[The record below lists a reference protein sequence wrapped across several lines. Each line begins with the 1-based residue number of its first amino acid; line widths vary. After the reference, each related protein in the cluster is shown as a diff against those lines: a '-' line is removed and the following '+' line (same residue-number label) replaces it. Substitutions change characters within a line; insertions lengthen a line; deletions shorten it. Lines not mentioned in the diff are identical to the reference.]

1 MAVASGIAS
10 TLISD
15 ARGASSWPSQAITN
29 VSVYWSKTTFGSK
42 CRIDG
47 VPDNVASGVRGTAV
61 VPSRLNTSML
71 LFTAATKKPSPSAP
85 VVSEGKNPSR
95 SSIASNP
102 VRGVGARTLERGAA
116 SGSAAPG
123 RDRCENV
130 SNEVGRS
137 CDAAVTRPCTTA
149 RDAVR
154 GCGLADRS
162 AAADGTSSN
171 PTPATRTVRTAS
183 NLRDVRI
190 RGLPLLFGLFGGAT
204 PYPTGSA
211 SLTCSD
217 GCG

>member
-1 MAVASGIAS
+1 MLVVVAVAFGIAS

-15 ARGASSWPSQAITN
+15 ARGASSWPSHAITN
-29 VSVYWSKTTFGSK
+29 VSVYWSYTTFGSK

-47 VPDNVASGVRGTAV
+47 FPDNELSVVRATAV

-71 LFTAATKKPSPSAP
+71 LFTAATKKPSPRAP
-85 VVSEGKNPSR
+85 VVSEGLNPSR
-95 SSIASNP
+95 SFMPSNP
-102 VRGVGARTLERGAA
+102 VTRLGAKTLERAAA

-130 SNEVGRS
+130 SKEVGRS

-149 RDAVR
+149 REAVR
-154 GCGLADRS
+154 ACGLPDRS

-171 PTPATRTVRTAS
+171 ATPATRTVRTAS

-190 RGLPLLFGLFGGAT
+190 RG
-204 PYPTGSA
+204 GS
-211 SLTCSD
+211 L
-217 GCG
+217 